1 MTTDEE
7 IRKVVAETLAAQ
19 RAHRDEVLEEIIKRA
34 ISQALSAIGLDIRDQ
49 QAIRNDMMHLRNWRK
64 SVEQVH
70 SYTVKTVIT
79 VIVGGICGA
88 LWLGFKVLLSLKS

>member
-1 MTTDEE
+1 MATDEE

-19 RAHRDEVLEEIIKRA
+19 REHRDEVLEAIIKRA
-34 ISQALSAIGLDIRDQ
+34 ISQALAAIGLDVRDQ
-49 QAIRNDMMHLRNWRK
+49 HAIRNDMMHLRNWRK